1 MGAITATTVATA
13 ASLASA
19 GAKTG
24 MSIAQASKARRARDE
39 ADREAQRLLEETE
52 RQMEINP
59 FDAIAIQKE
68 PYEMAFDAA
77 VEAAATES
85 QALAEADPRLLAG
98 LAGRRRIGQE
108 EALQGVR
115 ASMGQQMLGLEQA
128 SAAEDA
134 RLRDQRTG
142 LLMNQATA
150 QTEESDLQDIMRMRA
165 ASHAALSGG
174 EFLSEGLKLLP
185 LSKAEKEGA
194 DTFDFTGDMSNS
206 TDLATQRTRDL
217 INQGIQGQSNQMGG
231 FGGGTSSLSDA
242 GLDLLRRI
250 LENRSR

>member
-115 ASMGQQMLGLEQA
+115 ASMGRELTGLEQA

-134 RLRDQRTG
+134 RLRDQRTN

-150 QTEESDLQDIMRMRA
+150 QTEESDLQDMIRMQA
-165 ASHAALSGG
+165 AKNAVLSGS
-174 EFLSEGLKLLP
+174 EFLSQGLKSLP
-185 LSKAEKEGA
+185 LSEAEKAGA
-194 DTFDFTGDMSNS
+194 DTFDFTRDMSNS
-206 TDLATQRTRDL
+206 TDLAAQRTRDL
-217 INQGIQGQSNQMGG
+217 INQRIQGQSSQMAG
-231 FGGGTSSLSDA
+231 FGGGTAPISEA
-242 GLDLLRRI
+242 GADLLRRI
-250 LENRSR
+250 LENRGQ